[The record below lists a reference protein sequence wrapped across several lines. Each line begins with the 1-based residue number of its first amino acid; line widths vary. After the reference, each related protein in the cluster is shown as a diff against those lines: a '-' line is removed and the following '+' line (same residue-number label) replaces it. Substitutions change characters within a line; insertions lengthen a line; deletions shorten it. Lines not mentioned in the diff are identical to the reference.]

1 MLKFII
7 DGQTLERVDEE
18 PPIRGT
24 VGLKAAFLFRG
35 NVWTEAESVV
45 VRYDAGEEKPP
56 EVLLDVSD
64 NGYAE
69 SFVPWESLKKSRFTV
84 ACIAGSETPTN
95 GVAVTTT
102 ASGFRGEES
111 PAPPSPTVYQQ
122 LLAKFNEAVEAVG
135 SISGSKAE
143 AAENAT
149 AAAASAA
156 GAEDAA
162 ARAKASA
169 DAAKVSEGNAEA
181 SATQAKASADSAA
194 DVLEQAKEVGAAADK
209 ALKTAQ
215 SAVTEAQTAVK
226 SAEDATAE
234 AKAASE
240 EVKASADKISAS
252 TEAAAKSASNAAASE
267 TGAKEYARQAKAS
280 ADAAAVSET
289 SASASKTAAAESAA
303 TAASRAAD
311 AAGEVTKAKAEVTK
325 ASDHAAAAAASAE
338 EAAGYARAA
347 STSKDAAAASA
358 TEAAESAAGV
368 GDQVTAAESAAST
381 ASTKAQE
388 AAASAAAAK
397 KSAEDASAAAGG
409 GVTSFNGRGGVVT
422 PQAGDYT
429 AAMVGAIPTGD
440 KGKAGGVASL
450 DASGKVL
457 PSQLPAMDYDAAGSA
472 ESVKTWVQGQNYL
485 KEHQSLAGYATETWV
500 EGKGYQTAAEVS
512 TAIENA
518 KEQLFV
524 VTATRKGKPTEGKY
538 STITTYTP
546 SVTFEE
552 AVAQAKSGK
561 KVVLRP
567 SQGGGQDVPM
577 YLYDGGSEPR
587 FFSNLS
593 PGIDSYKKTFV
604 PFTLSGFTWH
614 QLSLYMET
622 LKTLP
627 SWIGDTKPTYT
638 ASEVGADASGA
649 AAQALTDAKTW
660 VGEQGY
666 ATETWVTGRG
676 YQTAEQVQAAVGAKA
691 DKPKRVSVTL
701 TASGWNSSAKT
712 QTVTVSGVLADESAQ
727 VIQPIPAIASQSAYN
742 AAGILATGQAADS
755 ITFTASTVPTA
766 DLSVYVVITEVTA

>member
-7 DGQTLERVDEE
+7 NGQALERADEE

-35 NVWTEAESVV
+35 SVWTEAESVV
-45 VRYDAGEEKPP
+45 VRYDVGGGTTY
-56 EVLLDVSD
+56 EVLLDVPD
-64 NGYAE
+64 NGYVE
-69 SFVPWESLKKSRFTV
+69 SIVPWEALKKSRFTV
-84 ACIAGSETPTN
+84 ACIAGSDTPTN
-95 GVAVTTT
+95 GVAVVTA

-111 PAPPSPTVYQQ
+111 PAPPSDTVYQQ

-143 AAENAT
+143 AAESAT

-169 DAAKVSEGNAEA
+169 DAAKVSEDNAEA

-226 SAEDATAE
+226 SAENATAE

-240 EVKASADKISAS
+240 EVKASADKVSAS

-267 TGAKEYARQAKAS
+267 TSAKEYARQAKAS

-289 SASASKTAAAESAA
+289 NASASKTAAAESAN

-325 ASDHAAAAAASAE
+325 ASTQASAAAASAE

-347 STSKDAAAASA
+347 STSKDSAAASA

-368 GDQVTAAESAAST
+368 GDQVTAAESAASA
-381 ASTKAQE
+381 ASAKAQE

-397 KSAEDASAAAGG
+397 KSAEEAGAAAGG
-409 GVTSFNGRGGVVT
+409 GVTSFNGRGGVVS

-429 AAMVGAIPTGD
+429 AEMVGAIPTSD

-450 DASGKVL
+450 DTSGKVL

-472 ESVKTWVQGQNYL
+472 EAVKTWVQGQNYL
-485 KEHQSLAGYATETWV
+485 KEHQSLDGYATENWVEGKGYTTMTAV
-500 EGKGYQTAAEVS
+500 EGKGYQTAEEVS
-512 TAIENA
+512 TAIENS
-518 KEQLFV
+518 KEQIFV
-524 VTATRKGKPTEGKY
+524 VTVTPKEEPPTEDED
-538 STITTYTP
+538 STTYSCTP
-546 SVTFEE
+546 SATFEE
-552 AVAQAKSGK
+552 AVAQVKSGK
-561 KVVLRP
+561 KVVIR
-567 SQGGGQDVPM
+567 VE
-577 YLYDGGSEPR
+577 YLGDFQMHYESSPNLLLSDYE
-587 FFSNLS
+587 FNLS
-593 PGIDSYKKTFV
+593 HDENIKTFN
-604 PFTLSGFTWH
+604 PFILQHFQWSGNG
-614 QLSLYMET
+614 LILIES
-622 LKTLP
+622 KTLP
-627 SWIGDTKPTYT
+627 KWLGDTKPTYT

-660 VGEQGY
+660 V
-666 ATETWVTGRG
+666 TGQG
-676 YQTAEQVQAAVGAKA
+676 YQTGEQVQTAVSAKA

-742 AAGILATGQAADS
+742 AAGILATGQAENS
-755 ITFTASTVPTA
+755 ITFTATTVPTA
-766 DLSVYVVITEVTA
+766 DLSVYIVITEVTA

>member
-7 DGQTLERVDEE
+7 NGQTLERADEE

-35 NVWTEAESVV
+35 KVWTEAESVV
-45 VRYDAGEEKPP
+45 VRYDVGGGTTY

-69 SFVPWESLKKSRFTV
+69 SFVPWEALKKSRFTV
-84 ACIAGSETPTN
+84 ACIAGSDTPTN
-95 GVAVTTT
+95 GVAVVTA

-111 PAPPSPTVYQQ
+111 PAPPSDTVYQQ
-122 LLAKFNEAVEAVG
+122 LLAKFNEAVEAAG

-143 AAENAT
+143 AAESAT

-194 DVLEQAKEVGAAADK
+194 DVLEQAKEVGAAANE

-289 SASASKTAAAESAA
+289 GASASKTAAAESAS

-325 ASDHAAAAAASAE
+325 ASDHAAEAAASAE

-347 STSKDAAAASA
+347 STSKDSAAASA

-368 GDQVTAAESAAST
+368 GDQVTAAESAAS
-381 ASTKAQE
+381 AKAQE

-397 KSAEDASAAAGG
+397 KSAEEAGAAAGG
-409 GVTSFNGRGGVVT
+409 GVTSFNGRGGVVS

-429 AAMVGAIPTGD
+429 AEMVGAIPASD

-450 DASGKVL
+450 DTAGKVL

-472 ESVKTWVQGQNYL
+472 EAVKTWVQGQNYL
-485 KEHQSLAGYATETWV
+485 KEHQSLDGYATETWV
-500 EGKGYQTAAEVS
+500 EGKGYTTMTAVEGKGYQTAEQVS
-512 TAIENA
+512 TAIENS
-518 KEQLFV
+518 KEQLFI
-524 VTATRKGKPTEGKY
+524 VTVTPEEEPPTEDED
-538 STITTYTP
+538 STRYPCTP
-546 SVTFEE
+546 SATFEE
-552 AVAQAKSGK
+552 AVAQVKSGK
-561 KVVLRP
+561 KVVIRVEQLGDFQMHYVSAP
-567 SQGGGQDVPM
+567 NLLLSNYEFNLSHDENIKTFNPFVLQHFQWSGGG
-577 YLYDGGSEPR
+577 LILIES
-587 FFSNLS
+587 
-593 PGIDSYKKTFV
+593 
-604 PFTLSGFTWH
+604 
-614 QLSLYMET
+614 
-622 LKTLP
+622 KTLP
-627 SWIGDTKPTYT
+627 KWIGDAKPTYT

-660 VGEQGY
+660 V
-666 ATETWVTGRG
+666 TGQG
-676 YQTAEQVQAAVGAKA
+676 YQTGEQVQAAVGAKA

-755 ITFTASTVPTA
+755 ITFTATTIPTA

>member
-7 DGQTLERVDEE
+7 NGQTLERADEE

-35 NVWTEAESVV
+35 SVWTEAESVV
-45 VRYDAGEEKPP
+45 VRYDAGGGTTY
-56 EVLLDVSD
+56 EVLLDVPD
-64 NGYAE
+64 NGYVE
-69 SFVPWESLKKSRFTV
+69 SFVPWEALKKSRFTV
-84 ACIAGSETPTN
+84 ACIAGSDTPTN
-95 GVAVTTT
+95 GVAVVTA

-122 LLAKFNEAVEAVG
+122 LLAKFNEAVEAAG

-143 AAENAT
+143 AAESAT

-194 DVLEQAKEVGAAADK
+194 DVLEQAKEVGAAADQ

-252 TEAAAKSASNAAASE
+252 TEAATKSASNAAASE

-280 ADAAAVSET
+280 ADAAAVSEANAGT
-289 SASASKTAAAESAA
+289 SKTAAAESAA

-325 ASDHAAAAAASAE
+325 ASGHASAAAASAE

-347 STSKDAAAASA
+347 STSKDSAAASA

-368 GDQVTAAESAAST
+368 GDQVTAAESAASA
-381 ASTKAQE
+381 ASAKAQE

-429 AAMVGAIPTGD
+429 AEMVGAIPTGD

-450 DASGKVL
+450 DTSGKVL

-472 ESVKTWVQGQNYL
+472 EAVKTWVQGQNYL

-500 EGKGYQTAAEVS
+500 EGKGYQTAEQVS
-512 TAIENA
+512 AAIESA

-524 VTATRKGKPTEGKY
+524 VTITPKGEPPTEDED
-538 STITTYTP
+538 STTYSCTP

-552 AVAQAKSGK
+552 AVAQVKSGK
-561 KVVLRP
+561 KVVI
-567 SQGGGQDVPM
+567 GA
-577 YLYDGGSEPR
+577 GGSDKYVRLHYESSPNLLLSDYE
-587 FFSNLS
+587 FNLS
-593 PGIDSYKKTFV
+593 HDENIKTFK
-604 PFTLSGFTWH
+604 PFILQHFQWSRGGF
-614 QLSLYMET
+614 SLIVY
-622 LKTLP
+622 KTLP
-627 SWIGDTKPTYT
+627 KWIGDTKPTYT

-660 VGEQGY
+660 VGEQGF
-666 ATETWVTGRG
+666 
-676 YQTAEQVQAAVGAKA
+676 QTAAQVQAAVGAKA

-742 AAGILATGQAADS
+742 AAGILATGQAANS
-755 ITFTASTVPTA
+755 ITFTASTVPKA

>member
-7 DGQTLERVDEE
+7 NGQALERADEE

-45 VRYDAGEEKPP
+45 VRYDVGGGTTY

-64 NGYAE
+64 NGYVE
-69 SFVPWESLKKSRFTV
+69 SFVPWEALKKSRFTV
-84 ACIAGSETPTN
+84 ACIAGSDTPTN
-95 GVAVTTT
+95 GVAVVTA

-135 SISGSKAE
+135 SISGSKDE
-143 AAENAT
+143 AAASAA
-149 AAAASAA
+149 AAAASA
-156 GAEDAA
+156 ESAA
-162 ARAKASA
+162 AAKESVTSAAQEAKASA
-169 DAAKVSEGNAEA
+169 TAASRSATEAAK
-181 SATQAKASADSAA
+181 SAAQAA

-226 SAEDATAE
+226 SAEDATAQ

-240 EVKASADKISAS
+240 EVKASADKVNAS

-289 SASASKTAAAESAA
+289 NANASKTAAAESAT

-325 ASDHAAAAAASAE
+325 ASDHASAAAASAE

-429 AAMVGAIPTGD
+429 AEMVGAIPTGD

-472 ESVKTWVQGQNYL
+472 EAVKTWVQGQNYL

-500 EGKGYQTAAEVS
+500 EGKGYQTAEEVS
-512 TAIENA
+512 TAIESA

-524 VTATRKGKPTEGKY
+524 VTITPNGEPTEDEDSITY
-538 STITTYTP
+538 SCTP

-552 AVAQAKSGK
+552 AIAQVKSGK
-561 KVVLRP
+561 KVVI
-567 SQGGGQDVPM
+567 GA
-577 YLYDGGSEPR
+577 GGSDKYVRLHYESSPNL
-587 FFSNLS
+587 FVSDYEFNLS
-593 PGIDSYKKTFV
+593 HDKNIKTFK
-604 PFTLSGFTWH
+604 PFILQYFQWSRGGF
-614 QLSLYMET
+614 SLIVY
-622 LKTLP
+622 KTLP
-627 SWIGDTKPTYT
+627 KWIGDTKPTYT

-660 VGEQGY
+660 VGEQGF
-666 ATETWVTGRG
+666 
-676 YQTAEQVQAAVGAKA
+676 QTAAQVQAAVGAKA

-712 QTVTVSGVLADESAQ
+712 QTVTVNGVLADESAQ

-742 AAGILATGQAADS
+742 AAGILATGQAANS
-755 ITFTASTVPTA
+755 ITFTATTVPTA

>member
-7 DGQTLERVDEE
+7 NGQTLERADEE

-45 VRYDAGEEKPP
+45 VRYDVGGGTTY

-64 NGYAE
+64 NGYVE
-69 SFVPWESLKKSRFTV
+69 SFVPWEALKKSRFTV
-84 ACIAGSETPTN
+84 ACIAGSDTPTN
-95 GVAVTTT
+95 GVAVVTA

-111 PAPPSPTVYQQ
+111 PSPPSPTVYQQ

-135 SISGSKAE
+135 SISGSKDE
-143 AAENAT
+143 AAASAA
-149 AAAASAA
+149 AAAASA
-156 GAEDAA
+156 ESAA
-162 ARAKASA
+162 AAKESVTSA
-169 DAAKVSEGNAEA
+169 KQEAAA
-181 SATQAKASADSAA
+181 SATAASTSATEAAKSASDAA
-194 DVLEQAKEVGAAADK
+194 DVLEQAKEVGAAANE

-215 SAVTEAQTAVK
+215 SAVTEAKTAVK
-226 SAEDATAE
+226 SAEDATAQ

-240 EVKASADKISAS
+240 EVKASADKVSAS

-280 ADAAAVSET
+280 ADAAAVSEAN
-289 SASASKTAAAESAA
+289 ASASKTAAAESAT
-303 TAASRAAD
+303 TAAARAAD

-325 ASDHAAAAAASAE
+325 ASDHASAAAASAE

-347 STSKDAAAASA
+347 STSKDSAAASA

-381 ASTKAQE
+381 ASAKAQE

-397 KSAEDASAAAGG
+397 KSAEEAGAAAGG
-409 GVTSFNGRGGVVT
+409 GVTSFNGRGGVVS

-429 AAMVGAIPTGD
+429 AEMVGAIPTGD

-450 DASGKVL
+450 DESGKVL

-472 ESVKTWVQGQNYL
+472 EAVKTWVQGQNYL

-500 EGKGYQTAAEVS
+500 EGKGYQTAEQVS
-512 TAIENA
+512 TAIESA
-518 KEQLFV
+518 KEQIFV
-524 VTATRKGKPTEGKY
+524 VTITPKGEPTEDED
-538 STITTYTP
+538 STRYPCTP

-552 AVAQAKSGK
+552 AVAQVKSGK
-561 KVVLRP
+561 KVVIR
-567 SQGGGQDVPM
+567 VE
-577 YLYDGGSEPR
+577 YLGDFQMRYESSPNLLLSDYE
-587 FFSNLS
+587 FNLS
-593 PGIDSYKKTFV
+593 HDKNIKTFN
-604 PFTLSGFTWH
+604 PFILQHFQWSSGG
-614 QLSLYMET
+614 LILIES
-622 LKTLP
+622 KTLP

-666 ATETWVTGRG
+666 ATETWVTGKG

-691 DKPKRVSVTL
+691 DKPKRASVTL

-712 QTVTVSGVLADESAQ
+712 QTVTVNGVLADESAQ

-742 AAGILATGQAADS
+742 AAGILATGQAANS

-766 DLSVYVVITEVTA
+766 DLSVYIVITEVTA

>member
-7 DGQTLERVDEE
+7 NGQTLERADEE

-35 NVWTEAESVV
+35 KVWTEAESVV
-45 VRYDAGEEKPP
+45 VRYDVGGGTTY

-69 SFVPWESLKKSRFTV
+69 SFVPWEALKKSRFTV
-84 ACIAGSETPTN
+84 ACIAGSDTPTN
-95 GVAVTTT
+95 GVAVVTA

-122 LLAKFNEAVEAVG
+122 LLAKFNEAVEAAG

-143 AAENAT
+143 AAESAT

-169 DAAKVSEGNAEA
+169 EAAKVSEGNAEA

-194 DVLEQAKEVGAAADK
+194 DVLEQAKEVGAAADQ

-252 TEAAAKSASNAAASE
+252 TEAAAKSAINAAASE
-267 TGAKEYARQAKAS
+267 AGAKEYARQAKAS

-289 SASASKTAAAESAA
+289 SASASKTAAAESAS

-325 ASDHAAAAAASAE
+325 ASDHAAEAAASAE

-347 STSKDAAAASA
+347 STSKDSAAASA

-368 GDQVTAAESAAST
+368 GDQVTAAESAASA
-381 ASTKAQE
+381 ASAKAQE

-397 KSAEDASAAAGG
+397 KSAEEAGAAAGG
-409 GVTSFNGRGGVVT
+409 GVTSFNGRGGVVSS
-422 PQAGDYT
+422 QAGDYT
-429 AAMVGAIPTGD
+429 AEMVGAIPTSD

-450 DASGKVL
+450 DTSGKVL
-457 PSQLPAMDYDAAGSA
+457 SSQLPAMDYDAAGSA
-472 ESVKTWVQGQNYL
+472 EAVKTWVQGQNYL

-500 EGKGYQTAAEVS
+500 EGKGYQTAEQVS

-524 VTATRKGKPTEGKY
+524 VTVTFAESNESGY
-538 STITTYTP
+538 TITQKLTP
-546 SVTFEE
+546 SVTLEE

-561 KVVLRP
+561 KVIIGPDGADLDTYVRMFLVGDDMLMSDRSTSLMH
-567 SQGGGQDVPM
+567 SQ
-577 YLYDGGSEPR
+577 
-587 FFSNLS
+587 N
-593 PGIDSYKKTFV
+593 IKTFAT
-604 PFTLSGFTWH
+604 FMLQQYIWDSS
-614 QLSLYMET
+614 SLRLEAK
-622 LKTLP
+622 KTLP
-627 SWIGDTKPTYT
+627 KWIGDTKPTYT
-638 ASEVGADASGA
+638 ASEVGA
-649 AAQALTDAKTW
+649 
-660 VGEQGY
+660 
-666 ATETWVTGRG
+666 
-676 YQTAEQVQAAVGAKA
+676 AEQAAVDAKA
-691 DKPKRVSVTL
+691 NKPKRVSVTL

-712 QTVTVSGVLADESAQ
+712 QTVTVNGVLADESAQ
-727 VIQPIPAIASQSAYN
+727 VIQPIPALVSQSAYN
-742 AAGILATGQAADS
+742 AAGILATGQAANS

-766 DLSVYVVITEVTA
+766 DLSVYVVITEVTE

>member
-7 DGQTLERVDEE
+7 NGQALERADEE

-35 NVWTEAESVV
+35 SVWTEAESVV
-45 VRYDAGEEKPP
+45 VRYDVGGGTTY

-64 NGYAE
+64 NGYVE
-69 SFVPWESLKKSRFTV
+69 SFVPWEALKKSRFTV
-84 ACIAGSETPTN
+84 ACIAGSDTPTN
-95 GVAVTTT
+95 GVAVVTA

-111 PAPPSPTVYQQ
+111 PSPPSPTVYQQ

-135 SISGSKAE
+135 SISGSKDE
-143 AAENAT
+143 AAASAA
-149 AAAASAA
+149 AAAASA
-156 GAEDAA
+156 ESAA
-162 ARAKASA
+162 AAKESVTSAAQEAKASA
-169 DAAKVSEGNAEA
+169 TAASRSAAEAAKSA
-181 SATQAKASADSAA
+181 SDAA
-194 DVLEQAKEVGAAADK
+194 DVLEQAKEVGAAANE

-226 SAEDATAE
+226 SAEDATAQ

-240 EVKASADKISAS
+240 EVKASADKVSAS

-280 ADAAAVSET
+280 ADAAAVSEAN
-289 SASASKTAAAESAA
+289 ASTSKTAAAESAT
-303 TAASRAAD
+303 TAAARAAD

-325 ASDHAAAAAASAE
+325 ASDHAAEAAASAE

-347 STSKDAAAASA
+347 STSKDSAAASA

-381 ASTKAQE
+381 ASAKAQE

-397 KSAEDASAAAGG
+397 KSAEEAGAAAGG
-409 GVTSFNGRGGVVT
+409 GVTSFNGRGGVVS

-429 AAMVGAIPTGD
+429 AEMVGAIPTGD

-450 DASGKVL
+450 DSSGKVL

-472 ESVKTWVQGQNYL
+472 EAVKTWVQGQNYL

-500 EGKGYQTAAEVS
+500 EGKGYQTAEQVN
-512 TAIENA
+512 TAIESS

-524 VTATRKGKPTEGKY
+524 VTITPNGEPTEDEN
-538 STITTYTP
+538 SITCSCTP

-552 AVAQAKSGK
+552 AVAQVKSGK
-561 KVVLRP
+561 KVVIR
-567 SQGGGQDVPM
+567 VE
-577 YLYDGGSEPR
+577 YLGDFQMRYESSPNLLLSDYE
-587 FFSNLS
+587 FNLS
-593 PGIDSYKKTFV
+593 HDENINTFH
-604 PFTLSGFTWH
+604 PFILQHFQWSRGG
-614 QLSLYMET
+614 LILIGS
-622 LKTLP
+622 KTLP
-627 SWIGDTKPTYT
+627 SWLGDTKPTYT

-649 AAQALTDAKTW
+649 AAQALTDAKAW
-660 VGEQGY
+660 VGDQGY
-666 ATETWVTGRG
+666 ATETWVTGKG
-676 YQTAEQVQAAVGAKA
+676 YQTAGQVQAAVGAKA

-742 AAGILATGQAADS
+742 AAGILATGQAANS

-766 DLSVYVVITEVTA
+766 DLSVYIVITEVTA

>member
-7 DGQTLERVDEE
+7 NGQTLERADEE

-35 NVWTEAESVV
+35 KVWTEAESVV
-45 VRYDAGEEKPP
+45 VRYDVGGGTTY

-64 NGYAE
+64 GGYAE
-69 SFVPWESLKKSRFTV
+69 SFVPWEALKKSRFTV
-84 ACIAGSETPTN
+84 ACIAGSDTPTN
-95 GVAVTTT
+95 GVAVVTA

-111 PAPPSPTVYQQ
+111 PAPPSDTVYQQ

-143 AAENAT
+143 AAESAT

-194 DVLEQAKEVGAAADK
+194 DVLEQAKEVGAAADQ

-226 SAEDATAE
+226 SAENATAE

-289 SASASKTAAAESAA
+289 GASASKTAAAESAN

-325 ASDHAAAAAASAE
+325 ASTQASAAAASAE

-368 GDQVTAAESAAST
+368 GDQVTAAESAASA
-381 ASTKAQE
+381 ASAKAQE

-397 KSAEDASAAAGG
+397 KSAEEAGAAAGG
-409 GVTSFNGRGGVVT
+409 GVTSFNGRGGVVS

-429 AAMVGAIPTGD
+429 AEMVGAIPTGD

-472 ESVKTWVQGQNYL
+472 EAVKTWVQGQNYL

-500 EGKGYQTAAEVS
+500 EGKGYQTAEQVN
-512 TAIENA
+512 TAIEST

-524 VTATRKGKPTEGKY
+524 VTITPKGEPTEDEDSITY
-538 STITTYTP
+538 SCTP

-552 AVAQAKSGK
+552 AVAQVKSGK
-561 KVVLRP
+561 KVVI
-567 SQGGGQDVPM
+567 GAGN
-577 YLYDGGSEPR
+577 GSDKYVQLHYESSPNLLLSDYE
-587 FFSNLS
+587 FNLS
-593 PGIDSYKKTFV
+593 HDQNIKTFR
-604 PFTLSGFTWH
+604 PFISQHFQWSKGGLI
-614 QLSLYMET
+614 LIAYN
-622 LKTLP
+622 TLP
-627 SWIGDTKPTYT
+627 KWIGDTKPTYT

-660 VGEQGY
+660 VGEQGF
-666 ATETWVTGRG
+666 
-676 YQTAEQVQAAVGAKA
+676 QTAAQVQAAVRAKA

-742 AAGILATGQAADS
+742 AAGILATGQAENS
-755 ITFTASTVPTA
+755 ITFTATTVPTA
-766 DLSVYVVITEVTA
+766 DLSVYIVITEVTA

>member
-7 DGQTLERVDEE
+7 NGQTLERADEE

-35 NVWTEAESVV
+35 KVWTEAESVV
-45 VRYDAGEEKPP
+45 VRYDVGGGTTY

-64 NGYAE
+64 SGYAE
-69 SFVPWESLKKSRFTV
+69 SFVPWEALKKSRFTV
-84 ACIAGSETPTN
+84 ACIAGSDTPTN
-95 GVAVTTT
+95 GVAVVTA

-111 PAPPSPTVYQQ
+111 PAPPSDTVYQQ
-122 LLAKFNEAVEAVG
+122 LLAKFNEAVEAAG

-143 AAENAT
+143 AAESAT

-194 DVLEQAKEVGAAADK
+194 DVLEQAKEVGAAADQ

-289 SASASKTAAAESAA
+289 GASASKTAAAESAS

-325 ASDHAAAAAASAE
+325 ASDHAAEAAASAE

-347 STSKDAAAASA
+347 STSKDSAAASA

-368 GDQVTAAESAAST
+368 GDQVTAAESAASA
-381 ASTKAQE
+381 ASAKAQE

-397 KSAEDASAAAGG
+397 KSAEEAGAAAGG
-409 GVTSFNGRGGVVT
+409 GVTSFNGRGGVVS

-429 AAMVGAIPTGD
+429 AEMVGAIPTSD

-450 DASGKVL
+450 DTSGKVL
-457 PSQLPAMDYDAAGSA
+457 SSQLPAMDYDAAGSA
-472 ESVKTWVQGQNYL
+472 EAVKTWVQGQNYL

-500 EGKGYQTAAEVS
+500 EGKDYTTMTAVEGKGYQTAEEVS
-512 TAIENA
+512 TAIESA
-518 KEQLFV
+518 KEQLFI
-524 VTATRKGKPTEGKY
+524 VTATPNGEPTEDED
-538 STITTYTP
+538 STTYPCTP
-546 SVTFEE
+546 SATFEE
-552 AVAQAKSGK
+552 AVAQVKSGK
-561 KVVLRP
+561 KVVIRVEQLGDFQMHYVSAP
-567 SQGGGQDVPM
+567 NLLLSN
-577 YLYDGGSEPR
+577 YE
-587 FFSNLS
+587 FSLS
-593 PGIDSYKKTFV
+593 HDENIKTFH
-604 PFTLSGFTWH
+604 PFVLQHFQWSRGG
-614 QLSLYMET
+614 LVLIMS
-622 LKTLP
+622 KTLP
-627 SWIGDTKPTYT
+627 SWVKDTKPTYT

-649 AAQALTDAKTW
+649 AAQALTDAK
-660 VGEQGY
+660 E
-666 ATETWVTGRG
+666 WVTGQG
-676 YQTAEQVQAAVGAKA
+676 YQTGEQVQAAVGAKA

-742 AAGILATGQAADS
+742 AAGILATGQAANS

-766 DLSVYVVITEVTA
+766 DLSVYIVITEVTA

>member
-7 DGQTLERVDEE
+7 NGQTLERADEE

-45 VRYDAGEEKPP
+45 VRYDVGGGTTY

-64 NGYAE
+64 NGYVE
-69 SFVPWESLKKSRFTV
+69 SFVPWEALNKSRFTV
-84 ACIAGSETPTN
+84 ACIAGSDTPTN
-95 GVAVTTT
+95 GVAVVTA

-135 SISGSKAE
+135 SISGSKDE
-143 AAENAT
+143 AAASAA
-149 AAAASAA
+149 AAAASA
-156 GAEDAA
+156 ESAA
-162 ARAKASA
+162 ASKESVTSA
-169 DAAKVSEGNAEA
+169 AQEAEA
-181 SATQAKASADSAA
+181 SATAASTSAAEAAKSASDAA
-194 DVLEQAKEVGAAADK
+194 DVLEQAKEVGAAADQ

-226 SAEDATAE
+226 SAENATAQ

-240 EVKASADKISAS
+240 EVKASADKVSAS

-280 ADAAAVSET
+280 ADAAAVSEAN
-289 SASASKTAAAESAA
+289 ASASKTAAAESAN

-311 AAGEVTKAKAEVTK
+311 AAAEVTKAAGEVTKASTQ
-325 ASDHAAAAAASAE
+325 ASAAAASAE

-347 STSKDAAAASA
+347 STSKDSAAASA

-368 GDQVTAAESAAST
+368 GDQVTAAENAASAAS
-381 ASTKAQE
+381 AKAQE

-397 KSAEDASAAAGG
+397 KSAEEAGAAAGG
-409 GVTSFNGRGGVVT
+409 GVTSFNGRGGIVS

-429 AAMVGAIPTGD
+429 AEMVGAIPTGD

-472 ESVKTWVQGQNYL
+472 EAVKTWVQGQNYL

-500 EGKGYQTAAEVS
+500 EGKGYQTAEQVN
-512 TAIENA
+512 TAIESA
-518 KEQLFV
+518 KDQLFV
-524 VTATRKGKPTEGKY
+524 VTATPKGEPTEDEN
-538 STITTYTP
+538 STTYPCTP

-552 AVAQAKSGK
+552 AVAQVKSGK
-561 KVVLRP
+561 KVVIRVEHLGDFQMHYESSP
-567 SQGGGQDVPM
+567 NLLLSDDEF
-577 YLYDGGSEPR
+577 YLSYDQ
-587 FFSNLS
+587 N
-593 PGIDSYKKTFV
+593 IKTFY
-604 PFTLSGFTWH
+604 PFVLRHFQWH
-614 QLSLYMET
+614 RGGLILVES
-622 LKTLP
+622 KTLP
-627 SWIGDTKPTYT
+627 KWIGDSKPTYT

-666 ATETWVTGRG
+666 ATETWVTGKG
-676 YQTAEQVQAAVGAKA
+676 YQTAGQVQAAVGAKA

-712 QTVTVSGVLADESAQ
+712 QTVTVNGVLADESAQ

-742 AAGILATGQAADS
+742 AAGILATGQAANS

-766 DLSVYVVITEVTA
+766 DLSVYIVITEVTA

>member
-7 DGQTLERVDEE
+7 NGQTLERADEE

-35 NVWTEAESVV
+35 SVWTEAESVV
-45 VRYDAGEEKPP
+45 VRYDAGGGTTY
-56 EVLLDVSD
+56 EVLLDVPD
-64 NGYAE
+64 NGYVE
-69 SFVPWESLKKSRFTV
+69 SFVPWEALKKSRFTV
-84 ACIAGSETPTN
+84 ACIAGSDTPTN
-95 GVAVTTT
+95 GVAVVTA

-122 LLAKFNEAVEAVG
+122 LLAKFNEAVEAAG

-143 AAENAT
+143 AAESAT

-194 DVLEQAKEVGAAADK
+194 DVLEQAKEVGAAADQ

-252 TEAAAKSASNAAASE
+252 TEAATKSASNAAASE

-280 ADAAAVSET
+280 ADAAAVSEANAGT
-289 SASASKTAAAESAA
+289 SKTAAAESAA

-325 ASDHAAAAAASAE
+325 ASGHASAAAASAE

-347 STSKDAAAASA
+347 STSKDSAAASA

-368 GDQVTAAESAAST
+368 GDQVTAAESAASA
-381 ASTKAQE
+381 ASAKAQE

-429 AAMVGAIPTGD
+429 AEMVGAIPTGD

-450 DASGKVL
+450 DTSGKVL

-472 ESVKTWVQGQNYL
+472 EAVKTWVQGQNYL

-500 EGKGYQTAAEVS
+500 EGKGYQTAEEVS
-512 TAIENA
+512 TAIESA

-524 VTATRKGKPTEGKY
+524 ITVTPKEEPPTEDED
-538 STITTYTP
+538 STTYSCTP

-552 AVAQAKSGK
+552 AVAQVKSGK
-561 KVVLRP
+561 KVVIRVEHLGDFQLHYESSP
-567 SQGGGQDVPM
+567 NLLLSDDEF
-577 YLYDGGSEPR
+577 YLSHDQ
-587 FFSNLS
+587 N
-593 PGIDSYKKTFV
+593 IKTFH
-604 PFTLSGFTWH
+604 PFISQHFQWSKGGLV
-614 QLSLYMET
+614 LIAYN
-622 LKTLP
+622 TLP
-627 SWIGDTKPTYT
+627 KWIGDTKPTYT
-638 ASEVGADASGA
+638 ASEVGA
-649 AAQALTDAKTW
+649 
-660 VGEQGY
+660 
-666 ATETWVTGRG
+666 
-676 YQTAEQVQAAVGAKA
+676 AEQAAVDAKA
-691 DKPKRVSVTL
+691 NKPKRVSVIL
-701 TASGWNSSAKT
+701 KASGWNSSAKT
-712 QTVTVSGVLADESAQ
+712 QTVTVNGVLADESAQ
-727 VIQPIPAIASQSAYN
+727 VIQPIPALASQSAYN
-742 AAGILATGQAADS
+742 AAGILATGQAANS

>member
-7 DGQTLERVDEE
+7 NGQTLERADEE

-45 VRYDAGEEKPP
+45 VRYDVGGGTTY

-64 NGYAE
+64 NGYVE
-69 SFVPWESLKKSRFTV
+69 SFVPWEALNKSRFTV
-84 ACIAGSETPTN
+84 ACIAGSDTPTN
-95 GVAVTTT
+95 GVAVVTA

-135 SISGSKAE
+135 SISGSKDE
-143 AAENAT
+143 AAASAA
-149 AAAASAA
+149 AAAASA
-156 GAEDAA
+156 ES
-162 ARAKASA
+162 ASA
-169 DAAKVSEGNAEA
+169 SKESVTSAVQEAAA
-181 SATQAKASADSAA
+181 SATAASRNAAEAAKSASDAA
-194 DVLEQAKEVGAAADK
+194 DVLEQAKEVGAAADQ

-226 SAEDATAE
+226 SAENATAQ

-240 EVKASADKISAS
+240 EVKASADKVSAS

-280 ADAAAVSET
+280 ADAAAVSEAN
-289 SASASKTAAAESAA
+289 ASTSKTAAAESAN

-311 AAGEVTKAKAEVTK
+311 AAAEVTKAAGEVTKASTQ
-325 ASDHAAAAAASAE
+325 ASAAAASAE

-347 STSKDAAAASA
+347 STSKDSAAASA

-368 GDQVTAAESAAST
+368 GDQVTAAENAASAAS
-381 ASTKAQE
+381 AKAQE

-397 KSAEDASAAAGG
+397 KSAEEAGAAAGG
-409 GVTSFNGRGGVVT
+409 GVTSFNGRGGIVS

-429 AAMVGAIPTGD
+429 AEMVGAIPTGD

-472 ESVKTWVQGQNYL
+472 EAVKTWVQGQNYL

-500 EGKGYQTAAEVS
+500 EGKGYQTAEQVN
-512 TAIENA
+512 TAIESA
-518 KEQLFV
+518 KDQLFV
-524 VTATRKGKPTEGKY
+524 VTATPKGEPTEDEN
-538 STITTYTP
+538 STTYPCTP

-552 AVAQAKSGK
+552 AVAQVKSGK
-561 KVVLRP
+561 KVVIRVEHLGDFQMHYESSP
-567 SQGGGQDVPM
+567 NLLLSDDEFD
-577 YLYDGGSEPR
+577 LSYDQ
-587 FFSNLS
+587 N
-593 PGIDSYKKTFV
+593 IKTFY
-604 PFTLSGFTWH
+604 PFVLRHFQWSKSR
-614 QLSLYMET
+614 LILVES
-622 LKTLP
+622 KTLP
-627 SWIGDTKPTYT
+627 KWIGDSKPTYT

-666 ATETWVTGRG
+666 ATETWVTGKG
-676 YQTAEQVQAAVGAKA
+676 YQTAGQVQAAVGAKA

-712 QTVTVSGVLADESAQ
+712 QTVTVNGVLADESAQ

-742 AAGILATGQAADS
+742 AAGILATGQAANS

-766 DLSVYVVITEVTA
+766 DLSVYIVITEVTA

>member
-7 DGQTLERVDEE
+7 NGQTLERADEE

-35 NVWTEAESVV
+35 SVWTEAESVV
-45 VRYDAGEEKPP
+45 VRYDAGGGTTY
-56 EVLLDVSD
+56 EVLLDVPD
-64 NGYAE
+64 NGYVE
-69 SFVPWESLKKSRFTV
+69 SFVPWEALKKSRFTV
-84 ACIAGSETPTN
+84 ACIAGSDTPTN
-95 GVAVTTT
+95 GVAVVTA

-122 LLAKFNEAVEAVG
+122 LLAKFNEAVEAAG

-143 AAENAT
+143 AAESAT

-194 DVLEQAKEVGAAADK
+194 DVLEQAKEVGAAADQ

-252 TEAAAKSASNAAASE
+252 TEAATKSASNAAASE

-280 ADAAAVSET
+280 ADAAAVSEANAGT
-289 SASASKTAAAESAA
+289 SKTAAAESAA

-325 ASDHAAAAAASAE
+325 ASGHASAAAASAE

-347 STSKDAAAASA
+347 STSKDSAAASA

-368 GDQVTAAESAAST
+368 GDQVTAAESAASA
-381 ASTKAQE
+381 ASAKAQE

-429 AAMVGAIPTGD
+429 AEMVGAIPTGD

-450 DASGKVL
+450 DTSGKVL

-472 ESVKTWVQGQNYL
+472 EAVKTWVQGQNYL

-500 EGKGYQTAAEVS
+500 EGKGYQTAEEVS
-512 TAIENA
+512 TAIESA

-524 VTATRKGKPTEGKY
+524 VTITFAESNESGY
-538 STITTYTP
+538 TITQKLTP
-546 SVTFEE
+546 SVTLEE

-561 KVVLRP
+561 KVIIGPDGADLDTYVRMLLAGDDMLMSDRSTSLMR
-567 SQGGGQDVPM
+567 SQ
-577 YLYDGGSEPR
+577 
-587 FFSNLS
+587 N
-593 PGIDSYKKTFV
+593 IKTFAT
-604 PFTLSGFTWH
+604 FMLQQYIWDSS
-614 QLSLYMET
+614 SLRLEAK
-622 LKTLP
+622 KTLP
-627 SWIGDTKPTYT
+627 KWIGDTKPTYT
-638 ASEVGADASGA
+638 ASEVGA
-649 AAQALTDAKTW
+649 
-660 VGEQGY
+660 
-666 ATETWVTGRG
+666 AT
-676 YQTAEQVQAAVGAKA
+676 
-691 DKPKRVSVTL
+691 KPKRVSVTL

-712 QTVTVSGVLADESAQ
+712 QTVTVNGVLADESAQ
-727 VIQPIPAIASQSAYN
+727 VIQPIPALASQSAYY
-742 AAGILATGQAADS
+742 AAGIMATGQAANS

-766 DLSVYVVITEVTA
+766 DLSVYIVITEVTA

>member
-7 DGQTLERVDEE
+7 NGQTLERADEE

-45 VRYDAGEEKPP
+45 VRYDVGGGTTY

-64 NGYAE
+64 NGYVE
-69 SFVPWESLKKSRFTV
+69 SFVPWEALNKSRFTV
-84 ACIAGSETPTN
+84 ACIAGSDTPTN
-95 GVAVTTT
+95 GVAVVTA

-135 SISGSKAE
+135 SISGSKDE
-143 AAENAT
+143 ASASAA
-149 AAAASAA
+149 AAAASA
-156 GAEDAA
+156 ESAA
-162 ARAKASA
+162 ASKDSVTSAAQEAKASA
-169 DAAKVSEGNAEA
+169 TAAGKSATEAAKSA
-181 SATQAKASADSAA
+181 SDAA
-194 DVLEQAKEVGAAADK
+194 DVLEQAKEVGAAADQ

-215 SAVTEAQTAVK
+215 SAVTGAQTAVK
-226 SAEDATAE
+226 SAEAATAQ

-240 EVKASADKISAS
+240 EVKASADKVSAS

-280 ADAAAVSET
+280 ADAAAVSEAN
-289 SASASKTAAAESAA
+289 ASTSKTAAAESAN

-325 ASDHAAAAAASAE
+325 ASDHAAEAAASAE

-347 STSKDAAAASA
+347 STSKDSAAASA

-381 ASTKAQE
+381 ASAKAQE

-397 KSAEDASAAAGG
+397 KSAEEAGAAAGG
-409 GVTSFNGRGGVVT
+409 GVTSFNGRGGVVS

-429 AAMVGAIPTGD
+429 ADMVGAIPTGD

-450 DASGKVL
+450 DESGKVL

-472 ESVKTWVQGQNYL
+472 EAVKTWVQGQNYL

-500 EGKGYQTAAEVS
+500 EGKGYQTAEQVG
-512 TAIENA
+512 TAIESS
-518 KEQLFV
+518 KEQLFI
-524 VTATRKGKPTEGKY
+524 VTATPKGKPTEGKF
-538 STITTYTP
+538 STTTGYTP
-546 SVTFEE
+546 SATFEE
-552 AVAQAKSGK
+552 AVAQARSGK
-561 KVVLRP
+561 KVVLRIIYD
-567 SQGGGQDVPM
+567 SGTHDIPM
-577 YLYDGGSEPR
+577 HLLDFEDETH
-587 FFSNLS
+587 FFSDLF
-593 PGIDSYKKTFV
+593 PTIDQYIDPHKKTFAL
-604 PFTLSGFTWH
+604 FMLYSFTWH
-614 QLSLYMET
+614 SLSLYSEVM
-622 LKTLP
+622 KTLP
-627 SWIGDTKPTYT
+627 KWIEDTKPTYT
-638 ASEVGADASGA
+638 ASEVGA
-649 AAQALTDAKTW
+649 
-660 VGEQGY
+660 
-666 ATETWVTGRG
+666 AT
-676 YQTAEQVQAAVGAKA
+676 
-691 DKPKRVSVTL
+691 KPKRVSVTL

-712 QTVTVSGVLADESAQ
+712 QTVTVNGVLADESAQ

-742 AAGILATGQAADS
+742 AAGILATGQAANS
-755 ITFTASTVPTA
+755 ITFTASTVPAA
-766 DLSVYVVITEVTA
+766 DLSVYIVITEVTA

>member
-7 DGQTLERVDEE
+7 NGQTLERADEE

-143 AAENAT
+143 AAESAT

-194 DVLEQAKEVGAAADK
+194 DVLEQAKEVGAAADQ

-240 EVKASADKISAS
+240 EVKASADKVNAS

-289 SASASKTAAAESAA
+289 NASASKTAAAESAT

-325 ASDHAAAAAASAE
+325 ASDHASAAAASAE
-338 EAAGYARAA
+338 EASGYARAA

-429 AAMVGAIPTGD
+429 AEMVGAIPTSD

-450 DASGKVL
+450 DTAGKVL

-472 ESVKTWVQGQNYL
+472 EAVKTWVQGQNYL

-500 EGKGYQTAAEVS
+500 EGKGYQTAEEVS

-518 KEQLFV
+518 KEQLFI
-524 VTATRKGKPTEGKY
+524 VTVTPKEEPPTEDEDSTRY
-538 STITTYTP
+538 SCTP

-552 AVAQAKSGK
+552 AVAQVKSGK
-561 KVVLRP
+561 KVVIR
-567 SQGGGQDVPM
+567 VE
-577 YLYDGGSEPR
+577 YLGDFQLYYESSPNLLLSDYE
-587 FFSNLS
+587 FNLS
-593 PGIDSYKKTFV
+593 HDENIKTFN
-604 PFTLSGFTWH
+604 PFILQHFQWSRGGLILIEH
-614 QLSLYMET
+614 
-622 LKTLP
+622 KTLP
-627 SWIGDTKPTYT
+627 KWIGDTKPTYT

-649 AAQALTDAKTW
+649 AAQALTDAK
-660 VGEQGY
+660 E
-666 ATETWVTGRG
+666 WVTGKG
-676 YQTAEQVQAAVGAKA
+676 YQTAEQVQAAVSAKA
-691 DKPKRVSVTL
+691 NKPKRVSVTL

-712 QTVTVSGVLADESAQ
+712 QTVTVNGVLADESAQ

-742 AAGILATGQAADS
+742 AAGILATGQAANS
-755 ITFTASTVPTA
+755 ITFTASTVPKA

>member
-7 DGQTLERVDEE
+7 NGQTLERADEE

-45 VRYDAGEEKPP
+45 VRYDVGGGTTY

-64 NGYAE
+64 SGYAE
-69 SFVPWESLKKSRFTV
+69 SFVPWEALKKSRFTV
-84 ACIAGSETPTN
+84 ACIAGSDTPTN
-95 GVAVTTT
+95 GVAVVTA

-111 PAPPSPTVYQQ
+111 PAPPSDTVYQQ

-135 SISGSKAE
+135 SISGSKTE
-143 AAENAT
+143 AAASAT

-194 DVLEQAKEVGAAADK
+194 DVLEQAKEVGAAADQ

-215 SAVTEAQTAVK
+215 SAVAEAQTAVK

-280 ADAAAVSET
+280 ADAAAASET
-289 SASASKTAAAESAA
+289 NASASKTAAAESAS

-325 ASDHAAAAAASAE
+325 ASGHAAEAAASAE

-368 GDQVTAAESAAST
+368 GDQVTAAESAASA
-381 ASTKAQE
+381 ASAKAQE

-397 KSAEDASAAAGG
+397 KSAEEAGAAAGG
-409 GVTSFNGRGGVVT
+409 GVTSFNGRGGVVSS
-422 PQAGDYT
+422 QAGDYT
-429 AAMVGAIPTGD
+429 AEMVGAIPTSD

-472 ESVKTWVQGQNYL
+472 EAVKTWVQGQNYL

-500 EGKGYQTAAEVS
+500 ERKGYQTAEEVS
-512 TAIENA
+512 AAIESA

-524 VTATRKGKPTEGKY
+524 VTLTPAGSYEESG
-538 STITTYTP
+538 STLTMKFTP
-546 SVTFEE
+546 SVTLEE
-552 AVAQAKSGK
+552 AVTQAKSGK
-561 KVVLRP
+561 KVVIGMGDDLDRYIR
-567 SQGGGQDVPM
+567 M
-577 YLYDGGSEPR
+577 YLRGDDALASDGSTSLMR
-587 FFSNLS
+587 SQN
-593 PGIDSYKKTFV
+593 IKTFATFMLQQYV
-604 PFTLSGFTWH
+604 WDSS
-614 QLSLYMET
+614 SLRLEGT
-622 LKTLP
+622 KTLP
-627 SWIGDTKPTYT
+627 KWIGDTKPTYT

-660 VGEQGY
+660 AGEQGY
-666 ATETWVTGRG
+666 ATETWVTGKG
-676 YQTAEQVQAAVGAKA
+676 YQTAEQVQAAVSAKA

-701 TASGWNSSAKT
+701 TASGWNASTKT
-712 QTVTVSGVLADESAQ
+712 QTVTVNGVLADESAQ

-755 ITFTASTVPTA
+755 VTFTATTVPTA
-766 DLSVYVVITEVTA
+766 DLSVYIVITEVTA

>member
-7 DGQTLERVDEE
+7 NGQTLERADEE

-35 NVWTEAESVV
+35 KVWTEAESVV
-45 VRYDAGEEKPP
+45 VRYDVGGGTTY

-69 SFVPWESLKKSRFTV
+69 SFVPWEALKKSRFTV
-84 ACIAGSETPTN
+84 ACIAGSDTPTN
-95 GVAVTTT
+95 GVAVVTA

-122 LLAKFNEAVEAVG
+122 LLAKFNEAVEAAG

-143 AAENAT
+143 AAESAT

-169 DAAKVSEGNAEA
+169 EAAKVSEGNAEA

-194 DVLEQAKEVGAAADK
+194 DVLEQAKEVGAAADQ

-252 TEAAAKSASNAAASE
+252 TEAAAKSAINAAASE
-267 TGAKEYARQAKAS
+267 AGAKEYARQAKAS

-289 SASASKTAAAESAA
+289 SASASKTAAAESAS

-325 ASDHAAAAAASAE
+325 ASDHAAEAAASAE

-347 STSKDAAAASA
+347 STSKDSAAASA

-368 GDQVTAAESAAST
+368 GDQVTAAESAASA
-381 ASTKAQE
+381 ASAKAQE

-397 KSAEDASAAAGG
+397 KSAEEAGAAAGG
-409 GVTSFNGRGGVVT
+409 GVTSFNGRGGVVSS
-422 PQAGDYT
+422 QAGDYT
-429 AAMVGAIPTGD
+429 AEMVGAIPTSD

-450 DASGKVL
+450 DTSGKVL
-457 PSQLPAMDYDAAGSA
+457 SSQLPAMDYDAAGSA
-472 ESVKTWVQGQNYL
+472 EAVKTWVQGQNYL

-500 EGKGYQTAAEVS
+500 EGKGYQTAEQVS
-512 TAIENA
+512 TAIESA

-524 VTATRKGKPTEGKY
+524 VTVTPEEEPPTEDED
-538 STITTYTP
+538 STRYPCTP

-552 AVAQAKSGK
+552 AVAQVKSGK
-561 KVVLRP
+561 KVVIRVEHLGDFQMHYESSP
-567 SQGGGQDVPM
+567 NLLLSD
-577 YLYDGGSEPR
+577 YE
-587 FFSNLS
+587 FNLS
-593 PGIDSYKKTFV
+593 HDENIKTFN
-604 PFTLSGFTWH
+604 PFILQHFQWSRGG
-614 QLSLYMET
+614 LILIES
-622 LKTLP
+622 KTSP
-627 SWIGDTKPTYT
+627 TWIGDAKPTYT

-660 VGEQGY
+660 V
-666 ATETWVTGRG
+666 TGQG
-676 YQTAEQVQAAVGAKA
+676 YQTGEQVQAAVSAKA
-691 DKPKRVSVTL
+691 NKPKRVSVTL
-701 TASGWNSSAKT
+701 TASGWNSSKKT
-712 QTVTVSGVLADESAQ
+712 QTVTVNGVSADESAQ

-742 AAGILATGQAADS
+742 AAGILATGQAENS
-755 ITFTASTVPTA
+755 ITFTATTVPTA

>member
-7 DGQTLERVDEE
+7 NGQTLERADEE

-35 NVWTEAESVV
+35 NVWTEAESVA
-45 VRYDAGEEKPP
+45 VRYDVGGGTTY

-64 NGYAE
+64 NGYVE
-69 SFVPWESLKKSRFTV
+69 SFVPWEALKKSRFTV
-84 ACIAGSETPTN
+84 ACIAGSDTPTN
-95 GVAVTTT
+95 GVAVVTA

-135 SISGSKAE
+135 SISGSKDE
-143 AAENAT
+143 AAASAA
-149 AAAASAA
+149 AAAASA
-156 GAEDAA
+156 ESAA
-162 ARAKASA
+162 AAKESVTSAAQEAKASA
-169 DAAKVSEGNAEA
+169 TAASTSAAEAAKSA
-181 SATQAKASADSAA
+181 SDAA
-194 DVLEQAKEVGAAADK
+194 DVLEQAKEVGAAANE

-226 SAEDATAE
+226 SAEDATAQ

-240 EVKASADKISAS
+240 EVKASADKVSAS

-280 ADAAAVSET
+280 ADAAAVSEAN
-289 SASASKTAAAESAA
+289 ASTSKTAAAESAT
-303 TAASRAAD
+303 TAAARAAD
-311 AAGEVTKAKAEVTK
+311 AAGEVTKAAGEVTK
-325 ASDHAAAAAASAE
+325 ASTQASAAAASAE

-347 STSKDAAAASA
+347 STSKDSAAASA

-381 ASTKAQE
+381 ASAKAQE

-397 KSAEDASAAAGG
+397 KSAEEAGAAAGG
-409 GVTSFNGRGGVVT
+409 GVTSFNGRGGVVS

-429 AAMVGAIPTGD
+429 AEMVGAIPTSD

-450 DASGKVL
+450 DESGKVL
-457 PSQLPAMDYDAAGSA
+457 PSQLPAMDYDVAGSA
-472 ESVKTWVQGQNYL
+472 EAVKTWVQGQNYL

-500 EGKGYQTAAEVS
+500 EGKGYQTAEQVN
-512 TAIENA
+512 TAIESA

-524 VTATRKGKPTEGKY
+524 VTVTPNGEPTEDENSITY
-538 STITTYTP
+538 SCTP
-546 SVTFEE
+546 SATFEE
-552 AVAQAKSGK
+552 AVAQVKSGK
-561 KVVLRP
+561 KVVI
-567 SQGGGQDVPM
+567 GA
-577 YLYDGGSEPR
+577 GGSDKYVRLHYESSPNLLL
-587 FFSNLS
+587 SDYELNLS
-593 PGIDSYKKTFV
+593 HDTNIKAFY
-604 PFTLSGFTWH
+604 PFILQHFQWSRGGF
-614 QLSLYMET
+614 SLIVY
-622 LKTLP
+622 KTLP
-627 SWIGDTKPTYT
+627 SWLGDTKPTYT

-649 AAQALTDAKTW
+649 AAQALTDAKAW
-660 VGEQGY
+660 VGGQGY
-666 ATETWVTGRG
+666 ATETWVTGKG
-676 YQTAEQVQAAVGAKA
+676 YQTGEQVQAAVGAKA

-742 AAGILATGQAADS
+742 AAGILATGQAANS

>member
-7 DGQTLERVDEE
+7 NGQTLERADEE

-24 VGLKAAFLFRG
+24 VGLKVAFLFRG
-35 NVWTEAESVV
+35 SVWTEAESVV
-45 VRYDAGEEKPP
+45 VRYDVGGGTTY
-56 EVLLDVSD
+56 EVLLDVPD
-64 NGYAE
+64 NGYVE
-69 SFVPWESLKKSRFTV
+69 SFVPWEALKKSRFTV
-84 ACIAGSETPTN
+84 ACIAGSDTPTN
-95 GVAVTTT
+95 GVAVVTA

-122 LLAKFNEAVEAVG
+122 LLAKFNEAVEAAG
-135 SISGSKAE
+135 SISGSKAD
-143 AAENAT
+143 AAASAA
-149 AAAASAA
+149 AAAASAESAAASKESVTNAAQEA
-156 GAEDAA
+156 GASAA
-162 ARAKASA
+162 AASRSA
-169 DAAKVSEGNAEA
+169 AEAAKSA
-181 SATQAKASADSAA
+181 SDAA
-194 DVLEQAKEVGAAADK
+194 DVLEQAKEVGAAADQ

-226 SAEDATAE
+226 SAENATAE

-240 EVKASADKISAS
+240 EVKASADKVSAS

-267 TGAKEYARQAKAS
+267 TSAKEYARQAKAS

-289 SASASKTAAAESAA
+289 GASTSKTAAAESAT

-325 ASDHAAAAAASAE
+325 ASDHASAAAASAE

-347 STSKDAAAASA
+347 STSKDSAAASA

-368 GDQVTAAESAAST
+368 GDQVTAAESAASA
-381 ASTKAQE
+381 ASAKAQE

-397 KSAEDASAAAGG
+397 KSAEEAGAAAGG
-409 GVTSFNGRGGVVT
+409 GVTSFNGRGGVVS

-429 AAMVGAIPTGD
+429 AEMVGAIPTGD

-472 ESVKTWVQGQNYL
+472 EAVKTWVQGQNYL

-500 EGKGYQTAAEVS
+500 EGKGYQTAEEVS

-518 KEQLFV
+518 KEQLFI
-524 VTATRKGKPTEGKY
+524 VTITPNGEPTEDED
-538 STITTYTP
+538 STTYSCTP
-546 SVTFEE
+546 SATFEE
-552 AVAQAKSGK
+552 AVAQVKSGK
-561 KVVLRP
+561 KVVIRVEQLGDFQMHYVSAP
-567 SQGGGQDVPM
+567 NLLLSD
-577 YLYDGGSEPR
+577 YE
-587 FFSNLS
+587 FSLS
-593 PGIDSYKKTFV
+593 HDENIKTFN
-604 PFTLSGFTWH
+604 PFILQHFQWSRGG
-614 QLSLYMET
+614 LILIESET
-622 LKTLP
+622 LPK
-627 SWIGDTKPTYT
+627 WIGDTKPTYT

-660 VGEQGY
+660 V
-666 ATETWVTGRG
+666 TGQG
-676 YQTAEQVQAAVGAKA
+676 YQTDSEVQAAVSAKA

-712 QTVTVSGVLADESAQ
+712 QTVTVSGVSADESAQ

-742 AAGILATGQAADS
+742 AAGILATGQAENS
-755 ITFTASTVPTA
+755 ITFTATTVPTA

>member
-7 DGQTLERVDEE
+7 NGQTLERADEE

-35 NVWTEAESVV
+35 SVWAEAESVV
-45 VRYDAGEEKPP
+45 VRYDVGGGTTY
-56 EVLLDVSD
+56 EVLLDVPD
-64 NGYAE
+64 NGYVE
-69 SFVPWESLKKSRFTV
+69 SFVPWEALKKSRFTV
-84 ACIAGSETPTN
+84 ACIAGSDTPTN
-95 GVAVTTT
+95 GVAVVTA

-143 AAENAT
+143 AAASAA
-149 AAAASAA
+149 AAAASA
-156 GAEDAA
+156 ESAA
-162 ARAKASA
+162 ASKESVTSAAQEAKASA
-169 DAAKVSEGNAEA
+169 TAASASAAEAAKSA
-181 SATQAKASADSAA
+181 SDAA

-226 SAEDATAE
+226 SAEDATAQ

-240 EVKASADKISAS
+240 EVKASADKVNAS

-289 SASASKTAAAESAA
+289 NASASKTAAAESAT

-325 ASDHAAAAAASAE
+325 ASDHAAEAAASAE

-397 KSAEDASAAAGG
+397 KSAEEAGAAAGG

-429 AAMVGAIPTGD
+429 AEMVGAIPTGD

-450 DASGKVL
+450 DESGKVL
-457 PSQLPAMDYDAAGSA
+457 PSQLPAMDYDAKGSA
-472 ESVKTWVQGQNYL
+472 EAVKTWVQGQNYL

-500 EGKGYQTAAEVS
+500 EDKGYQTAAEVS
-512 TAIENA
+512 TAIESS

-524 VTATRKGKPTEGKY
+524 VTLTPAGSYEESG
-538 STITTYTP
+538 STLTMKFTP
-546 SVTFEE
+546 SVTLEE
-552 AVAQAKSGK
+552 AVTQAKSGK
-561 KVVLRP
+561 KVVIGMGDDLDRYIR
-567 SQGGGQDVPM
+567 M
-577 YLYDGGSEPR
+577 YLRGDDALASDGST
-587 FFSNLS
+587 SLMHSQN
-593 PGIDSYKKTFV
+593 IKTFATFMLQQYV
-604 PFTLSGFTWH
+604 WDSS
-614 QLSLYMET
+614 SLRLEGT
-622 LKTLP
+622 KTLP
-627 SWIGDTKPTYT
+627 KWIGDTKPAYT

-660 VGEQGY
+660 VNEQGFQ
-666 ATETWVTGRG
+666 TDQEV
-676 YQTAEQVQAAVGAKA
+676 QTAVSAKA

-742 AAGILATGQAADS
+742 AAGILATGQAANS

>member
-7 DGQTLERVDEE
+7 NGQTLERADEE

-45 VRYDAGEEKPP
+45 VRYDVGGGTTY

-64 NGYAE
+64 NGYVE
-69 SFVPWESLKKSRFTV
+69 SFVPWEALNKSRFTV
-84 ACIAGSETPTN
+84 ACIAGSDTPTN
-95 GVAVTTT
+95 GVAVVTA

-135 SISGSKAE
+135 SISGSKDE
-143 AAENAT
+143 AAASAA
-149 AAAASAA
+149 AAAASA
-156 GAEDAA
+156 ESAA
-162 ARAKASA
+162 ASKESVTSA
-169 DAAKVSEGNAEA
+169 AQEAEA
-181 SATQAKASADSAA
+181 SATAASTSAAEAAKSASDAA
-194 DVLEQAKEVGAAADK
+194 DVLEQAKEVGAAADQ

-226 SAEDATAE
+226 SAENATAQ

-240 EVKASADKISAS
+240 EVKASADKVSAS

-280 ADAAAVSET
+280 ADAAAVSEAN
-289 SASASKTAAAESAA
+289 ASASKTAAAESAN

-311 AAGEVTKAKAEVTK
+311 AAAEVTK
-325 ASDHAAAAAASAE
+325 AAREVTKASTQASAAAASAE

-347 STSKDAAAASA
+347 STSKDSAAASA

-368 GDQVTAAESAAST
+368 GDQVTAAENAASAAS
-381 ASTKAQE
+381 AKAQE

-397 KSAEDASAAAGG
+397 KSAEEAGAAAGG
-409 GVTSFNGRGGVVT
+409 GVTSFNGRGGIVS

-429 AAMVGAIPTGD
+429 AEMVGAIPTGD

-472 ESVKTWVQGQNYL
+472 EAVKTWVQGQNYL

-500 EGKGYQTAAEVS
+500 EGKGYQTAEQVN
-512 TAIENA
+512 TAIESA
-518 KEQLFV
+518 KDQLFV
-524 VTATRKGKPTEGKY
+524 VTATPKGEPTEDEN
-538 STITTYTP
+538 STTYPCTP

-552 AVAQAKSGK
+552 AVAQVKSGK
-561 KVVLRP
+561 KVVIRVEHLGDFQMHYESSP
-567 SQGGGQDVPM
+567 NLLLSDDEF
-577 YLYDGGSEPR
+577 YLSYDQ
-587 FFSNLS
+587 N
-593 PGIDSYKKTFV
+593 IKTFY
-604 PFTLSGFTWH
+604 PFVLRHFQWH
-614 QLSLYMET
+614 RGGLILVES
-622 LKTLP
+622 KTLP
-627 SWIGDTKPTYT
+627 KWIGDSKPTYT

-666 ATETWVTGRG
+666 ATETWVTGKG
-676 YQTAEQVQAAVGAKA
+676 YQTAGQVQAAVGAKA

-712 QTVTVSGVLADESAQ
+712 QTVTVNGVLADESAQ

-742 AAGILATGQAADS
+742 AAGILATGQAANS

-766 DLSVYVVITEVTA
+766 DLSVYIVITEVTA

>member
-7 DGQTLERVDEE
+7 NGQTLERADEE

-35 NVWTEAESVV
+35 KVWTEAESVV
-45 VRYDAGEEKPP
+45 VRYDVGGGTTY

-69 SFVPWESLKKSRFTV
+69 SFVPWEALKKSRFTV
-84 ACIAGSETPTN
+84 ACIAGSDTPTN
-95 GVAVTTT
+95 GVAVVTA

-111 PAPPSPTVYQQ
+111 PAPPSDTVYQQ
-122 LLAKFNEAVEAVG
+122 LLTKFNEAVEAAG

-143 AAENAT
+143 AAESAT

-194 DVLEQAKEVGAAADK
+194 DVLEQAKEVGAAADQ

-252 TEAAAKSASNAAASE
+252 TEAAAKSASDAAASE

-289 SASASKTAAAESAA
+289 GASASKTAAAESAN

-325 ASDHAAAAAASAE
+325 ASDHAAEAAASAE

-347 STSKDAAAASA
+347 STSKDSAAASA

-368 GDQVTAAESAAST
+368 GDQVTAAESAASA
-381 ASTKAQE
+381 ASAKAQE

-397 KSAEDASAAAGG
+397 KSAEEAGAAAGG
-409 GVTSFNGRGGVVT
+409 GVTSFNGRGGVVS

-429 AAMVGAIPTGD
+429 AEMVGAIPTGD

-450 DASGKVL
+450 DAAGKVL

-472 ESVKTWVQGQNYL
+472 EAVKTWVQGQNYL
-485 KEHQSLAGYATETWV
+485 KEHQSLDGYATENWVEGKGYTTMTAV
-500 EGKGYQTAAEVS
+500 EGKGYQTAEQVS

-518 KEQLFV
+518 KEQLFI
-524 VTATRKGKPTEGKY
+524 VTATSKGKPTEREY
-538 STITTYTP
+538 STIITYTP
-546 SVTFEE
+546 SATFEE

-567 SQGGGQDVPM
+567 SNGAAQDVPM
-577 YLYDGGSEPR
+577 YLNDDGSEPQFR
-587 FFSNLS
+587 SDLS
-593 PGIDSYKKTFV
+593 SGIDSYKNTFV
-604 PFTLSGFTWH
+604 TPVLYGFVWH
-614 QLSLYMET
+614 KLSLYMEGV
-622 LKTLP
+622 KTLP

-649 AAQALTDAKTW
+649 AAQALTDAK
-660 VGEQGY
+660 
-666 ATETWVTGRG
+666 AWVTGQG
-676 YQTAEQVQAAVGAKA
+676 YQTGEQVQAAVSAKA

-755 ITFTASTVPTA
+755 VTFTASTVPTA

>member
-7 DGQTLERVDEE
+7 NGQTLERADEE

-35 NVWTEAESVV
+35 SVWTEAESVV
-45 VRYDAGEEKPP
+45 VRYDVGGGTTY

-64 NGYAE
+64 SGYAE
-69 SFVPWESLKKSRFTV
+69 SFVPWEALKKSRFTV
-84 ACIAGSETPTN
+84 ACIAGSDTPTN
-95 GVAVTTT
+95 GVAVVTA

-122 LLAKFNEAVEAVG
+122 LLAKINEAVEAVG
-135 SISGSKAE
+135 SISGSKDE
-143 AAENAT
+143 AAASAA
-149 AAAASAA
+149 AAAASA
-156 GAEDAA
+156 ESAA
-162 ARAKASA
+162 AAKESVTSAAQEAKASA
-169 DAAKVSEGNAEA
+169 TAASRSAAEAAKSA
-181 SATQAKASADSAA
+181 SDAA

-226 SAEDATAE
+226 SAEDATAQ

-240 EVKASADKISAS
+240 EVKASADKVSAS

-280 ADAAAVSET
+280 ADAAAVSEAN
-289 SASASKTAAAESAA
+289 ASASKTAAAESAT

-325 ASDHAAAAAASAE
+325 ASDHASAAAASAE

-381 ASTKAQE
+381 ASAKAQE

-397 KSAEDASAAAGG
+397 KSAEEAGAAAGG
-409 GVTSFNGRGGVVT
+409 GVTSFNGRGGVVS

-429 AAMVGAIPTGD
+429 AEMVGAIPTGD

-450 DASGKVL
+450 DESGKVV

-472 ESVKTWVQGQNYL
+472 EAVKTWVQGQNYL

-500 EGKGYQTAAEVS
+500 EGKGYQTAEQVG

-524 VTATRKGKPTEGKY
+524 VTVTPEEEPPTEDED
-538 STITTYTP
+538 STRYPCTP

-552 AVAQAKSGK
+552 AVAQVKSGK
-561 KVVLRP
+561 KVVIRV
-567 SQGGGQDVPM
+567 G
-577 YLYDGGSEPR
+577 YLGDFQMHYESSPNLLLSDYE
-587 FFSNLS
+587 FNLS
-593 PGIDSYKKTFV
+593 HDENIKTFN
-604 PFTLSGFTWH
+604 PFILQHFQWSRGG
-614 QLSLYMET
+614 LILIES
-622 LKTLP
+622 KTLP

-660 VGEQGY
+660 AGEQGY
-666 ATETWVTGRG
+666 ATEAWVTGKG
-676 YQTAEQVQAAVGAKA
+676 YQTAGQVQAAVGAKA

-742 AAGILATGQAADS
+742 AAGILATGQAANS
-755 ITFTASTVPTA
+755 ITFTASTVPKA

>member
-7 DGQTLERVDEE
+7 NGQTLERADEE

-45 VRYDAGEEKPP
+45 VRYDVGGGTTY

-64 NGYAE
+64 NGYVE
-69 SFVPWESLKKSRFTV
+69 SFVPWEALNKSRFTV
-84 ACIAGSETPTN
+84 ACIAGSDTPTN
-95 GVAVTTT
+95 GVAVVTA

-135 SISGSKAE
+135 SISGSKDE
-143 AAENAT
+143 AAASAA
-149 AAAASAA
+149 AAAASA
-156 GAEDAA
+156 ES
-162 ARAKASA
+162 ASA
-169 DAAKVSEGNAEA
+169 SKESVTSAAQEAAA
-181 SATQAKASADSAA
+181 SATAASTSAAEAAKSASDAA
-194 DVLEQAKEVGAAADK
+194 DVLEQAKEVGAAADQ

-226 SAEDATAE
+226 SAEAATAQ

-240 EVKASADKISAS
+240 EVKASADKVSAS

-280 ADAAAVSET
+280 ADAAAISEAN
-289 SASASKTAAAESAA
+289 ASTSKTAAAESAN

-311 AAGEVTKAKAEVTK
+311 AAAEVTKAAGEVTKASTQ
-325 ASDHAAAAAASAE
+325 ASAAAASAE

-347 STSKDAAAASA
+347 STSKDSAAASA

-368 GDQVTAAESAAST
+368 GDQVTAAENAASAAS
-381 ASTKAQE
+381 AKAQE

-397 KSAEDASAAAGG
+397 KSAEEAGAAAGG
-409 GVTSFNGRGGVVT
+409 GVTSFNGRGGIVS

-429 AAMVGAIPTGD
+429 AEMVGAIPTGD

-472 ESVKTWVQGQNYL
+472 EAVKTWVQGQNYL

-500 EGKGYQTAAEVS
+500 EGKGYQTAEQVN
-512 TAIENA
+512 TAIESA
-518 KEQLFV
+518 KDQLFV
-524 VTATRKGKPTEGKY
+524 VTATPKGEPTEDEN
-538 STITTYTP
+538 STTYPCTP

-552 AVAQAKSGK
+552 AVAQVKSGK
-561 KVVLRP
+561 KVVIRVEHIGDFQMHYESSPNLLL
-567 SQGGGQDVPM
+567 SDDVFQL
-577 YLYDGGSEPR
+577 LYDQ
-587 FFSNLS
+587 N
-593 PGIDSYKKTFV
+593 IKTFH
-604 PFTLSGFTWH
+604 PFISQHFQWH
-614 QLSLYMET
+614 RGGLILVES
-622 LKTLP
+622 KTLP
-627 SWIGDTKPTYT
+627 KWIGDSKPTYT

-649 AAQALTDAKTW
+649 AAQALTDAKAW

-666 ATETWVTGRG
+666 ATETWVTGKG
-676 YQTAEQVQAAVGAKA
+676 YQTAGQVQAAVGAKA

-712 QTVTVSGVLADESAQ
+712 QTVTVNGVLADESAQ

-742 AAGILATGQAADS
+742 AAGILATGQAANS

-766 DLSVYVVITEVTA
+766 DLSVYIVITEVTA

>member
-7 DGQTLERVDEE
+7 NGQTLERADEE

-35 NVWTEAESVV
+35 SVWTEAESVV
-45 VRYDAGEEKPP
+45 VRYDVGGGTTY

-64 NGYAE
+64 NGYAK
-69 SFVPWESLKKSRFTV
+69 SFVPWEALKKSRFTV
-84 ACIAGSETPTN
+84 ACIAGSDTPTN
-95 GVAVTTT
+95 GVAVVTA

-111 PAPPSPTVYQQ
+111 PAPPSDTVYQQ

-143 AAENAT
+143 AAESAT

-169 DAAKVSEGNAEA
+169 DAAKVSEDNAEA

-194 DVLEQAKEVGAAADK
+194 DVLEQAKEVGAAADQ

-289 SASASKTAAAESAA
+289 GASASKTAAAESAS

-325 ASDHAAAAAASAE
+325 ASDHASEAAASAE

-368 GDQVTAAESAAST
+368 GDQVTAAESAASA
-381 ASTKAQE
+381 ASAKAQE

-397 KSAEDASAAAGG
+397 KSAEEAGAAAGG
-409 GVTSFNGRGGVVT
+409 GVTSFNGRGGVVS

-429 AAMVGAIPTGD
+429 AEMVGAIPTGD

-450 DASGKVL
+450 DESGKVV

-472 ESVKTWVQGQNYL
+472 EAVKTWVQGQNYL

-500 EGKGYQTAAEVS
+500 EGKGYQTAEQVS

-524 VTATRKGKPTEGKY
+524 VTVTPKEEPPTEDED
-538 STITTYTP
+538 STTYSCTP

-552 AVAQAKSGK
+552 AVAQVKSGK
-561 KVVLRP
+561 KVVIRVEHLGDFQMRFESSP
-567 SQGGGQDVPM
+567 NLLLSDYEFNLSHDENIKTFNPFILQHFQWSGGG
-577 YLYDGGSEPR
+577 LILIES
-587 FFSNLS
+587 
-593 PGIDSYKKTFV
+593 
-604 PFTLSGFTWH
+604 
-614 QLSLYMET
+614 
-622 LKTLP
+622 KTLP
-627 SWIGDTKPTYT
+627 KWLGDTKPTYT

-660 VGEQGY
+660 VGEQGF
-666 ATETWVTGRG
+666 
-676 YQTAEQVQAAVGAKA
+676 QTAAQVQAAVRAKA

-742 AAGILATGQAADS
+742 AAGILATGQAENS
-755 ITFTASTVPTA
+755 ITFTATTVPTA

>member
-7 DGQTLERVDEE
+7 NGQTLERADEE

-35 NVWTEAESVV
+35 KVWTEAESVV
-45 VRYDAGEEKPP
+45 VRYDVGGGTTY

-64 NGYAE
+64 SGYAE
-69 SFVPWESLKKSRFTV
+69 SFVPWEALKKSRFTV
-84 ACIAGSETPTN
+84 ACIAGSDTPTN
-95 GVAVTTT
+95 GVAVVTA

-111 PAPPSPTVYQQ
+111 PAPPSETVYQQ

-135 SISGSKAE
+135 TISGSKAE
-143 AAENAT
+143 AAASAAAAASSAE
-149 AAAASAA
+149 AAAASAQGVTNTA
-156 GAEDAA
+156 KEAA
-162 ARAKASA
+162 
-169 DAAKVSEGNAEA
+169 A
-181 SATQAKASADSAA
+181 SATAASASATEAAKSASDAA

-226 SAEDATAE
+226 SAEAATAE
-234 AKAASE
+234 AKAASA
-240 EVKASADKISAS
+240 EVKESADKVSAS
-252 TEAAAKSASNAAASE
+252 TEAAAKSASNAATSE

-289 SASASKTAAAESAA
+289 NASASKTAAAESAA

-325 ASDHAAAAAASAE
+325 ASDHASEAAASAE

-429 AAMVGAIPTGD
+429 AEMVGAIPTGD

-450 DASGKVL
+450 DESGKVL

-472 ESVKTWVQGQNYL
+472 EAVKTWVQGQNYL

-500 EGKGYQTAAEVS
+500 EGKGYTTMTAVEGKGYQTAEEVS
-512 TAIENA
+512 TAIESA
-518 KEQLFV
+518 KEQVFV
-524 VTATRKGKPTEGKY
+524 VTVTPKEEPPTEDED
-538 STITTYTP
+538 STTYSCTP
-546 SVTFEE
+546 SATFEE
-552 AVAQAKSGK
+552 AVAQVKSGK
-561 KVVLRP
+561 KVVIRVEQLGDFQMHYVSAP
-567 SQGGGQDVPM
+567 NLLLSN
-577 YLYDGGSEPR
+577 YE
-587 FFSNLS
+587 FNLS
-593 PGIDSYKKTFV
+593 HDENIKTFN
-604 PFTLSGFTWH
+604 PFVLQHFQWNSGG
-614 QLSLYMET
+614 LILIESET
-622 LKTLP
+622 LPK
-627 SWIGDTKPTYT
+627 WIGDTKPTYT

-660 VGEQGY
+660 V
-666 ATETWVTGRG
+666 TGQG
-676 YQTAEQVQAAVGAKA
+676 YQTGEQVQAAVSAKA
-691 DKPKRVSVTL
+691 NKPKRVSVTL

-712 QTVTVSGVLADESAQ
+712 QTVTVNGVSADESAQ

-755 ITFTASTVPTA
+755 VTFTASTVPTA

>member
-7 DGQTLERVDEE
+7 NGQTLERADEE

-35 NVWTEAESVV
+35 KVWTEAESVV
-45 VRYDAGEEKPP
+45 VRYDVGGGTTY

-69 SFVPWESLKKSRFTV
+69 SFVPWEALKKSRFTV
-84 ACIAGSETPTN
+84 ACIAGSDTPTN
-95 GVAVTTT
+95 GVAVVTA

-122 LLAKFNEAVEAVG
+122 LLAKFNEAVEAAG

-143 AAENAT
+143 AAESAT

-169 DAAKVSEGNAEA
+169 EAAKVSEGNAEA

-194 DVLEQAKEVGAAADK
+194 DVLEQAKEVGAAADQ

-252 TEAAAKSASNAAASE
+252 TEAAAKSAINAAASE
-267 TGAKEYARQAKAS
+267 AGAKEYARQAKAS

-289 SASASKTAAAESAA
+289 SASASKTAAAESAS

-325 ASDHAAAAAASAE
+325 ASDHAAEAAASAE

-347 STSKDAAAASA
+347 STSKDSAAASA

-368 GDQVTAAESAAST
+368 GDQVTAAESAASA
-381 ASTKAQE
+381 ASAKAQE

-397 KSAEDASAAAGG
+397 KSAEEAGAAAGG
-409 GVTSFNGRGGVVT
+409 GVTSFNGRGGVVSS
-422 PQAGDYT
+422 QAGDYT
-429 AAMVGAIPTGD
+429 AEMVGAIPTSD

-450 DASGKVL
+450 DTSGKVL
-457 PSQLPAMDYDAAGSA
+457 SSQLPAMDYDAAGSA
-472 ESVKTWVQGQNYL
+472 EAVKTWVQGQNYL

-500 EGKGYQTAAEVS
+500 EGKGYQTAEQVS

-524 VTATRKGKPTEGKY
+524 VTVTFAESNESGY
-538 STITTYTP
+538 TITQKLTP
-546 SVTFEE
+546 SVTLEE

-561 KVVLRP
+561 KVIIGPDGADLDTYVRMFLVGDDMLMSDRSTSLMH
-567 SQGGGQDVPM
+567 SQ
-577 YLYDGGSEPR
+577 
-587 FFSNLS
+587 N
-593 PGIDSYKKTFV
+593 IKTFAT
-604 PFTLSGFTWH
+604 FMLQQYIWDSS
-614 QLSLYMET
+614 SLRLEAK
-622 LKTLP
+622 KTLP
-627 SWIGDTKPTYT
+627 KWIGDTKPTYT
-638 ASEVGADASGA
+638 ASEVGA
-649 AAQALTDAKTW
+649 
-660 VGEQGY
+660 
-666 ATETWVTGRG
+666 
-676 YQTAEQVQAAVGAKA
+676 AEQAAVDAKA
-691 DKPKRVSVTL
+691 NKPKRVSVTL

-712 QTVTVSGVLADESAQ
+712 QTVTVNGVLADESAQ

-742 AAGILATGQAADS
+742 AAGILATGQAANS